1 MKLRFWSVMLAA
13 TVSFAAA
20 STVLADIADPSQDD
34 TPPFMYDE
42 TDPFSLDDDRNA
54 PVRATEQ
61 QRNRTFDAPS
71 DPAEYPEFAK
81 KIYLRAVDLHLA
93 GNIHESIEYYK
104 RAIMLDPDSAAY
116 HADLGEAYREM
127 GMTREAIIEFE
138 TAVQLN
144 PKLANALT
152 TLGVIY
158 DRENLPHK
166 AIEYHRQ
173 ALRLEPDNYV
183 ALNNIG
189 HAYDS
194 LGLVRAAI
202 INYRKAIEINA
213 DFTAAY
219 VNLADTYLRVGQ
231 VADSIEI
238 LKKAI
243 SIAGAENI
251 TTGMYHNLLAEAY
264 ALQARYAESFET
276 LKIAISIEPSNQDAQ
291 RNFFYVFDN
300 LAKESLQAGN
310 AETAAAYLSQAER
323 TVGSGN
329 PRMALFYNSI
339 GTAYMQNKMCKE
351 ASEAFENAAALIP
364 TEQEFIKNLEDAR
377 GCSGG

>member
-1 MKLRFWSVMLAA
+1 MKSRFWSVILAA
-13 TVSFAAA
+13 SVSLAAA
-20 STVLADIADPSQDD
+20 STALADINDPSQDD
-34 TPPFMYDE
+34 APPFMFDE
-42 TDPFSLDDDRNA
+42 TDPFSLDDDRGA
-54 PVRATEQ
+54 PERKLET
-61 QRNRTFDAPS
+61 RTRQLFDTP
-71 DPAEYPEFAK
+71 DNPAEYPEFAR

-116 HADLGEAYREM
+116 HADLGEAYR
-127 GMTREAIIEFE
+127 GIGLTREAIIEFE
-138 TAVQLN
+138 TAVTLN
-144 PKLANALT
+144 PNLANALT

-194 LGLVRAAI
+194 LGLVRAAV
-202 INYRKAIEINA
+202 INYRKAIDINPE
-213 DFTAAY
+213 FTAAY

-231 VADSIEI
+231 VADAVDI
-238 LKKAI
+238 LKTAI
-243 SIAGAENI
+243 SIVGTENI
-251 TTGMYHNLLAEAY
+251 STGMYHNLLAEAY

-276 LKIAISIEPSNQDAQ
+276 LKVAIAIEPSNQDAQ

-300 LAKESLQAGN
+300 LAKEALKTGN
-310 AETAAAYLSQAER
+310 AESATAYLSQAER

-339 GTAYMQNKMCKE
+339 GTAYMQRKMC
-351 ASEAFENAAALIP
+351 AEAFEAFKKASALIP
-364 TEQEFIKNLEDAR
+364 SEPDFIRNMEDAR
-377 GCSGG
+377 GCAGG

>member
-1 MKLRFWSVMLAA
+1 MLAA
-13 TVSFAAA
+13 SMSLAAA
-20 STVLADIADPSQDD
+20 SAVSADIGDPLNDD
-34 TPPFMYDE
+34 APPFMYDE
-42 TDPFSLDDDRNA
+42 TDPFSLDDDSGA
-54 PVRATEQ
+54 PQRKTEPREIQ
-61 QRNRTFDAPS
+61 QFDAPA
-71 DPAEYPEFAK
+71 DPAEHPGFAK
-81 KIYLRAVDLHLA
+81 DIYLRAVDLHLA
-93 GNIHESIEYYK
+93 GNIQESIEFYK
-104 RAIMLDPDSAAY
+104 RAIMLDPDAAAY

-173 ALRLEPDNYV
+173 ALRIEPDNYV

-202 INYRKAIEINA
+202 INYRKAIDINTE
-213 DFTAAY
+213 FTAAH

-251 TTGMYHNLLAEAY
+251 KTGMYHNLLAEAY
-264 ALQARYAESFET
+264 ALQARYAESFEA

-300 LAKESLQAGN
+300 LAKEALQAGK
-310 AETAAAYLSQAER
+310 AESAVAYLSQAER
-323 TVGSGN
+323 IVGTGN

-351 ASEAFENAAALIP
+351 ALKAFENAAALIP